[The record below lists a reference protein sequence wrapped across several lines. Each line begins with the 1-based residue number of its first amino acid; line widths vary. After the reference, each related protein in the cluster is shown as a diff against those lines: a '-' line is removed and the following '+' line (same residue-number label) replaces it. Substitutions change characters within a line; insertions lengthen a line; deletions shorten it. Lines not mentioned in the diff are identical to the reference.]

1 MSTLVFIVFCLL
13 LSTETILICIGNS
26 FTIIV
31 FWKKRRTLQ
40 KAYYLL
46 INLGIADLLVGIQ
59 MIISLGTQS
68 LPYLFTDSGLSGI
81 RSHYSY
87 LWSSLLILFSCSS
100 VFSLAVISLER
111 VHAVV
116 WPLRHRTVNDRV
128 YFGSIAFIWAT
139 GICAA
144 VLFILSIF
152 QISDPIFA
160 AVLINITIL
169 SPICV
174 VCISYVIILCRLRR
188 PFPMFDNQTR
198 RDMERNLKLSKML
211 FMVVGLS
218 LICWVPAALLYAV
231 THVCQD
237 CISQIV
243 MLVTTALHLA
253 NSIVNPV
260 VYSYRMPTFK
270 EELRKC
276 LNKCNFLQRTR
287 NEDTCGPESF
297 DTPL

>member
-13 LSTETILICIGNS
+13 LSTETVLIYIGNS
-26 FTIIV
+26 FTIFV

-174 VCISYVIILCRLRR
+174 VCISYVIILCRSRR

-243 MLVTTALHLA
+243 MRMTTALHLA

-260 VYSYRMPTFK
+260 VYSYRMPIFK